1 VTAPDRHE
9 AVFRFFSERAADL
22 LESLAPEL
30 AGEEQMRSTASLR
43 LDGDGCLE
51 LTVTA
56 PDIPSLRAALNM
68 WLRLVRVA
76 DETAALAE
84 LSRSCG

>member
-1 VTAPDRHE
+1 MPGPDRHE
-9 AVFRFFSERAADL
+9 AVFRLFSHRAADL
-22 LESLAPEL
+22 LAALAPEL
-30 AGEEQMRSTASLR
+30 AGEGQMRSSASLR